1 MFRLVIAFVLVAS
14 PALAYDPTPGDGA
27 YGALGEN
34 GPGGNFGT
42 RLSINLQRVGQ
53 LVELKAN
60 ADTGLNCTYF
70 ADLSTGFVR
79 AIEGQC
85 FEINAVSLSESD
97 DGIVFSAPD
106 LWPDPMPLSAYN
118 TVLDDM
124 ERTRPQSGFDV
135 LGLTVGMTR
144 TEIEAALAERDW
156 TVFEEFYR
164 ERTPEWGHWTVIYTA
179 AGSEEGRARD
189 LPDAIR
195 VEYGGASDA
204 FATGGMDMPSNQ
216 VRREVNYKRAESPPE
231 VIVIDQA
238 LRDKYGIDGGV
249 DDLGVGTSQDRFFD
263 ASGALVVDRLEKV
276 MPGCRNYEKPAQSHK
291 PENAA
296 PCVFELSVG
305 KTVRRSS
312 VERMV
317 VSVTDRF
324 ASQQETVKQTLAR
337 TQQKLTRISKALQGE
352 GTAGG
357 AQTPEL

>member
-1 MFRLVIAFVLVAS
+1 MLRLVAAFALTVS
-14 PALAYDPTPGDGA
+14 PALAYDPAAGDGT

-53 LVELKAN
+53 LVELKAS

-70 ADLSTGFVR
+70 ADLGTGFVR

-85 FEINAVSLSESD
+85 FEIGAVSLSES
-97 DGIVFSAPD
+97 GAGGVLSEPD

-118 TVLDDM
+118 AVLEDM

-144 TEIEAALAERDW
+144 AEIETALAERDW
-156 TVFEEFYR
+156 TVFDEFYR
-164 ERTPEWGHWTVIYTA
+164 ERTPEWGHWEVTYAA
-179 AGSEEGRARD
+179 AGSEAGRVRD

-195 VEYGGASDA
+195 VEYRAASDA
-204 FATGGMDMPSNQ
+204 FATRGMDLPANQ
-216 VRREVNYKRAESPPE
+216 VRRNVNYKRAESPPE

-249 DDLGVGTSQDRFFD
+249 SEFGVGKTQDRFFD
-263 ASGALVVDRLEKV
+263 ASGGIVVDELATDHQ
-276 MPGCRNYEKPAQSHK
+276 GCRNYEKPAQSDK
-291 PENAA
+291 PENSA
-296 PCVFELSVG
+296 PCVFELTVG

-312 VERMV
+312 IQGMSVT
-317 VSVTDRF
+317 VTDRF
-324 ASQQETVKQTLAR
+324 ASQQQTVKQTLAR
-337 TQQKLTRISKALQGE
+337 THQKLTRMSKALQGD
-352 GTAGG
+352 GTGGG
-357 AQTPEL
+357 AQAPEL